1 LAYWQQTLKQEIK
14 GVLNMR
20 DIKLTDTLD
29 FFRTDI
35 MTLQRLL
42 FNTVENID
50 INDKEKAFSK
60 DTETML
66 YLIDKLGEEVIAV
79 DAKEKNNGNVL
90 IDDLST
96 LTEKIIILESF
107 LTDTLKQIDSE
118 NKDDALTGDIAK
130 TYYLIDQLD
139 KEVSKLAIEISE

>member
-1 LAYWQQTLKQEIK
+1 
-14 GVLNMR
+14 
-20 DIKLTDTLD
+20 
-29 FFRTDI
+29 
-35 MTLQRLL
+35 
-42 FNTVENID
+42 
-50 INDKEKAFSK
+50 
-60 DTETML
+60 ML

-79 DAKEKNNGNVL
+79 AAKEKNNGNVL

-96 LTEKIIILESF
+96 LSEKIIILESF

-139 KEVSKLAIEISE
+139 KEVSNLATEISERL

>member
-1 LAYWQQTLKQEIK
+1 
-14 GVLNMR
+14 MR

-79 DAKEKNNGNVL
+79 AAKEKNNGNVL

-107 LTDTLKQIDSE
+107 LTDTLKQIDIE

-139 KEVSKLAIEISE
+139 KEVSKLAVEISERL

>member
-1 LAYWQQTLKQEIK
+1 
-14 GVLNMR
+14 MR
-20 DIKLTDTLD
+20 DIELTDTLD

-42 FNTVENID
+42 FNTVENIS

-60 DTETML
+60 DVETML

-79 DAKEKNNGNVL
+79 AAKEKNNGNVL

-139 KEVSKLAIEISE
+139 KEVSNLDIEISERL

>member
-1 LAYWQQTLKQEIK
+1 
-14 GVLNMR
+14 MR
-20 DIKLTDTLD
+20 DIELTDTLD
-29 FFRTDI
+29 FFKTDI

-42 FNTVENID
+42 FNTVENIS

-60 DTETML
+60 DIETML

-139 KEVSKLAIEISE
+139 KEVSKLAVEISERL

>member
-1 LAYWQQTLKQEIK
+1 
-14 GVLNMR
+14 MR
-20 DIKLTDTLD
+20 DIELTDTLD
-29 FFRTDI
+29 FFKTDI

-42 FNTVENID
+42 FNTVENIS

-60 DTETML
+60 DIETML

-79 DAKEKNNGNVL
+79 AAKEKNNGNVL

-130 TYYLIDQLD
+130 TYYLIEQLD
-139 KEVSKLAIEISE
+139 KEVSKLAIEISERL

>member
-1 LAYWQQTLKQEIK
+1 
-14 GVLNMR
+14 MR
-20 DIKLTDTLD
+20 DIKLVDTLD

-42 FNTVENID
+42 FNTVENIS

-60 DTETML
+60 DVETML

-79 DAKEKNNGNVL
+79 AAKEKNNGNVL

-96 LTEKIIILESF
+96 LSEKIIILYSF

-130 TYYLIDQLD
+130 TYYLIEQLD
-139 KEVSKLAIEISE
+139 KEVSNLDIEISERL

>member
-1 LAYWQQTLKQEIK
+1 
-14 GVLNMR
+14 MR
-20 DIKLTDTLD
+20 DIKLVDTLD

-42 FNTVENID
+42 FNTVENIS

-60 DTETML
+60 DVETML

-130 TYYLIDQLD
+130 TYYLIEQLD
-139 KEVSKLAIEISE
+139 KEVSNLDIEISERL

>member
-1 LAYWQQTLKQEIK
+1 
-14 GVLNMR
+14 MR
-20 DIKLTDTLD
+20 DIKLVDTLD

-42 FNTVENID
+42 FNTVENIS

-60 DTETML
+60 DVETML
-66 YLIDKLGEEVIAV
+66 YLIDKLGEEVIGV
-79 DAKEKNNGNVL
+79 DAKAKNNDNNL

-139 KEVSKLAIEISE
+139 KEVSNLATEISERL

>member
-1 LAYWQQTLKQEIK
+1 
-14 GVLNMR
+14 MR
-20 DIKLTDTLD
+20 DIKLVDTLD

-42 FNTVENID
+42 FNTVENIS

-60 DTETML
+60 DVETML

-79 DAKEKNNGNVL
+79 AANNDNDL

-96 LTEKIIILESF
+96 LTEKIIILSSF

-139 KEVSKLAIEISE
+139 KEVSNLDIEISERL

>member
-1 LAYWQQTLKQEIK
+1 
-14 GVLNMR
+14 MR
-20 DIKLTDTLD
+20 DIKLVDTLD

-42 FNTVENID
+42 FNTVENIS

-60 DTETML
+60 DVETML

-96 LTEKIIILESF
+96 LSEKIIILYSF
-107 LTDTLKQIDSE
+107 LTDTLKQIDIE

-139 KEVSKLAIEISE
+139 KEVSKLAIEISERL

>member
-1 LAYWQQTLKQEIK
+1 
-14 GVLNMR
+14 MR
-20 DIKLTDTLD
+20 DIELTDTLD
-29 FFRTDI
+29 FFKTDI

-42 FNTVENID
+42 FNTVENIS

-60 DTETML
+60 DVETML

-79 DAKEKNNGNVL
+79 AAKEKNNGNVL

-107 LTDTLKQIDSE
+107 LTDTLKQIDIE

-139 KEVSKLAIEISE
+139 KEVSKLAVEISERL

>member
-1 LAYWQQTLKQEIK
+1 
-14 GVLNMR
+14 MR
-20 DIKLTDTLD
+20 DIELTDTLD
-29 FFRTDI
+29 FFKTDI

-42 FNTVENID
+42 FNTVENIS

-60 DTETML
+60 DVETML
-66 YLIDKLGEEVIAV
+66 YLIDKLGEEVIGV
-79 DAKEKNNGNVL
+79 DAKAKNNDNDL

-107 LTDTLKQIDSE
+107 LTDTLKQIDID

-139 KEVSKLAIEISE
+139 KEVSKLAIEISERL

>member
-1 LAYWQQTLKQEIK
+1 
-14 GVLNMR
+14 MR
-20 DIKLTDTLD
+20 DIKLVDTLD

-35 MTLQRLL
+35 ITLQRLL
-42 FNTVENID
+42 FNTVENIS

-60 DTETML
+60 DVETML

-79 DAKEKNNGNVL
+79 AAKEKNNDNDL

-130 TYYLIDQLD
+130 TYYLIEQLD
-139 KEVSKLAIEISE
+139 KEVSNLDIEISERL

>member
-1 LAYWQQTLKQEIK
+1 
-14 GVLNMR
+14 MR
-20 DIKLTDTLD
+20 DIKLVDTLD

-42 FNTVENID
+42 FNTVENIS

-60 DTETML
+60 DVETML

-79 DAKEKNNGNVL
+79 AAKEKNNDNDL

-130 TYYLIDQLD
+130 TYYLIEQLD
-139 KEVSKLAIEISE
+139 KEVSNLDIEISERL

>member
-1 LAYWQQTLKQEIK
+1 
-14 GVLNMR
+14 MR
-20 DIKLTDTLD
+20 DIELTDTLD

-60 DTETML
+60 DVETML

-79 DAKEKNNGNVL
+79 AAKEKNNGNVL

-107 LTDTLKQIDSE
+107 LTDTLKQIDIE
-118 NKDDALTGDIAK
+118 NEDDALTGDIAK

-139 KEVSKLAIEISE
+139 KEVSKLAIEISERL

>member
-1 LAYWQQTLKQEIK
+1 
-14 GVLNMR
+14 MR
-20 DIKLTDTLD
+20 DIKLVDTLD

-42 FNTVENID
+42 FNTVENIS

-79 DAKEKNNGNVL
+79 AAKEKNNGNVL

-139 KEVSKLAIEISE
+139 KEVSKLDIEISERL

>member
-1 LAYWQQTLKQEIK
+1 
-14 GVLNMR
+14 MR
-20 DIKLTDTLD
+20 DIKLVDTLD

-42 FNTVENID
+42 FNTVENIS

-60 DTETML
+60 DIETML

-79 DAKEKNNGNVL
+79 AAKEKNNGNVL

-139 KEVSKLAIEISE
+139 KEVSNLATEISERL

>member
-1 LAYWQQTLKQEIK
+1 
-14 GVLNMR
+14 MR
-20 DIKLTDTLD
+20 DIKLVDTLD

-42 FNTVENID
+42 FNTVENIS

-60 DTETML
+60 DVETML
-66 YLIDKLGEEVIAV
+66 YLIDKLGEEVIGV
-79 DAKEKNNGNVL
+79 DAKAKNNDNDL

-107 LTDTLKQIDSE
+107 LTDTLKQIDSD

-139 KEVSKLAIEISE
+139 KEVSNLATEISERL

>member
-1 LAYWQQTLKQEIK
+1 
-14 GVLNMR
+14 MR
-20 DIKLTDTLD
+20 DIKLVDTLD

-42 FNTVENID
+42 FNTVENIS

-60 DTETML
+60 DVETML

-79 DAKEKNNGNVL
+79 DAKEKNNDNDL

-139 KEVSKLAIEISE
+139 KEVSNLATEISERL

>member
-1 LAYWQQTLKQEIK
+1 
-14 GVLNMR
+14 MR

-50 INDKEKAFSK
+50 INDKEKVFSK

-66 YLIDKLGEEVIAV
+66 YLIDKLGEEVIGV
-79 DAKEKNNGNVL
+79 DAKAKNNDNDL

-107 LTDTLKQIDSE
+107 LTDTLKQIDID

-139 KEVSKLAIEISE
+139 KEVSNLATEISERL

>member
-1 LAYWQQTLKQEIK
+1 
-14 GVLNMR
+14 MR
-20 DIKLTDTLD
+20 DIKLVDTLD

-79 DAKEKNNGNVL
+79 AAKEKNNGNVL

-139 KEVSKLAIEISE
+139 KEVSKLAIEISERL

>member
-1 LAYWQQTLKQEIK
+1 
-14 GVLNMR
+14 MR

-29 FFRTDI
+29 FFKTDI

-42 FNTVENID
+42 FNTVENIS

-60 DTETML
+60 DIETML

-79 DAKEKNNGNVL
+79 AAKEKNNGNVL

-107 LTDTLKQIDSE
+107 LTDTLKQIDIE

-139 KEVSKLAIEISE
+139 KEVSKLAIEISERL

>member
-1 LAYWQQTLKQEIK
+1 
-14 GVLNMR
+14 MR
-20 DIKLTDTLD
+20 DIELTDTLD
-29 FFRTDI
+29 FFKTDI

-42 FNTVENID
+42 FNTVENIS

-60 DTETML
+60 DIETML

-79 DAKEKNNGNVL
+79 AAKEKNNGNVL

-118 NKDDALTGDIAK
+118 NKDDALIGDIAK

-139 KEVSKLAIEISE
+139 KEVSNLATEISERL

>member
-1 LAYWQQTLKQEIK
+1 
-14 GVLNMR
+14 MR

-50 INDKEKAFSK
+50 INDKEKVFSK

-66 YLIDKLGEEVIAV
+66 YLIDKLGEEVIGV
-79 DAKEKNNGNVL
+79 DAKAKNNDNDL

-107 LTDTLKQIDSE
+107 LTDTLKQIDID
-118 NKDDALTGDIAK
+118 NKDDALTGDITK

-139 KEVSKLAIEISE
+139 KEVSKLAIEISERL

>member
-1 LAYWQQTLKQEIK
+1 
-14 GVLNMR
+14 MR
-20 DIKLTDTLD
+20 DIELTDTLD
-29 FFRTDI
+29 FFKTDI

-66 YLIDKLGEEVIAV
+66 YLIDKLGEDVIAV
-79 DAKEKNNGNVL
+79 ASKEKNNGNVL

-139 KEVSKLAIEISE
+139 KEVSNLATEISERL

>member
-1 LAYWQQTLKQEIK
+1 
-14 GVLNMR
+14 MR

-29 FFRTDI
+29 LFRTDI

-50 INDKEKAFSK
+50 INDKEKAFSE
-60 DTETML
+60 DIETMS

-79 DAKEKNNGNVL
+79 AAKEKNNGNVL

-96 LTEKIIILESF
+96 LTEKILILESF

-139 KEVSKLAIEISE
+139 KEVSNLATEISERL

>member
-1 LAYWQQTLKQEIK
+1 
-14 GVLNMR
+14 MR

-60 DTETML
+60 DVETML

-79 DAKEKNNGNVL
+79 DAKAKNNGNVL

-96 LTEKIIILESF
+96 LTEKIIILYSF

-130 TYYLIDQLD
+130 TYYLIEQLD
-139 KEVSKLAIEISE
+139 KEVSNLDIEISERL

>member
-1 LAYWQQTLKQEIK
+1 
-14 GVLNMR
+14 MR
-20 DIKLTDTLD
+20 DIELTDTLD
-29 FFRTDI
+29 FFKTDI

-42 FNTVENID
+42 FNTVENIS
-50 INDKEKAFSK
+50 INDKEKAFSE
-60 DTETML
+60 DIETMS

-79 DAKEKNNGNVL
+79 AAKEKNNGNVL

-139 KEVSKLAIEISE
+139 KEVSKLAIEISERL

>member
-1 LAYWQQTLKQEIK
+1 
-14 GVLNMR
+14 MR

-29 FFRTDI
+29 FFKTDI

-79 DAKEKNNGNVL
+79 AAKEKNNGNVL

-107 LTDTLKQIDSE
+107 LTDTLKQIDIE

-139 KEVSKLAIEISE
+139 KEVSKLAIEISERL

>member
-1 LAYWQQTLKQEIK
+1 MQKK
-14 GVLNMR
+14 
-20 DIKLTDTLD
+20 
-29 FFRTDI
+29 
-35 MTLQRLL
+35 
-42 FNTVENID
+42 
-50 INDKEKAFSK
+50 
-60 DTETML
+60 
-66 YLIDKLGEEVIAV
+66 
-79 DAKEKNNGNVL
+79 KNNGNVL

-139 KEVSKLAIEISE
+139 KEVSKLAIEISERL

>member
-1 LAYWQQTLKQEIK
+1 
-14 GVLNMR
+14 MR

-50 INDKEKAFSK
+50 INDKEKVFSK

-79 DAKEKNNGNVL
+79 AAKEKNNGNVL

-139 KEVSKLAIEISE
+139 KEVSNLDIEISERL

>member
-1 LAYWQQTLKQEIK
+1 
-14 GVLNMR
+14 MR
-20 DIKLTDTLD
+20 DIELTDTLD
-29 FFRTDI
+29 FFKTDI

-42 FNTVENID
+42 FNTVENIS
-50 INDKEKAFSK
+50 INDKEKAFSE
-60 DTETML
+60 DIETMS

-79 DAKEKNNGNVL
+79 AAKEKNNGNVL

-107 LTDTLKQIDSE
+107 LTDTLKQIDIE

-139 KEVSKLAIEISE
+139 KEVSNLATEISERL

>member
-1 LAYWQQTLKQEIK
+1 
-14 GVLNMR
+14 MR
-20 DIKLTDTLD
+20 DIKLVDTLD

-42 FNTVENID
+42 FNTVENIS

-60 DTETML
+60 DVETML

-79 DAKEKNNGNVL
+79 TAKEKNNDNDL

-130 TYYLIDQLD
+130 TYYLIEQLD
-139 KEVSKLAIEISE
+139 KEVSNLDIEISERL

>member
-1 LAYWQQTLKQEIK
+1 
-14 GVLNMR
+14 MR
-20 DIKLTDTLD
+20 DIKLVDTLD
-29 FFRTDI
+29 FFKTDI

-42 FNTVENID
+42 FNTVENIS

-60 DTETML
+60 DIETML

-79 DAKEKNNGNVL
+79 AAKEKNNGNVL

-139 KEVSKLAIEISE
+139 KEVSNLATEISERL

>member
-1 LAYWQQTLKQEIK
+1 
-14 GVLNMR
+14 MR
-20 DIKLTDTLD
+20 DIKLVDTLD

-42 FNTVENID
+42 FNTVENIS

-60 DTETML
+60 DVETML

-79 DAKEKNNGNVL
+79 DAKEKNNGNIL

-96 LTEKIIILESF
+96 LSEKIIILYSF

-130 TYYLIDQLD
+130 TYYLIEQLD
-139 KEVSKLAIEISE
+139 KEVSKLAIEISERL

>member
-1 LAYWQQTLKQEIK
+1 
-14 GVLNMR
+14 MR

-42 FNTVENID
+42 FNTVENIS

-60 DTETML
+60 DVETML

-79 DAKEKNNGNVL
+79 AAKEKNNGNVL

-139 KEVSKLAIEISE
+139 KEVSKLAIEISERL

>member
-1 LAYWQQTLKQEIK
+1 M
-14 GVLNMR
+14 LNMR
-20 DIKLTDTLD
+20 DIKLVDTLD

-42 FNTVENID
+42 FNTVENIS

-60 DTETML
+60 DVETML

-107 LTDTLKQIDSE
+107 LTDTLKQIDIE

-139 KEVSKLAIEISE
+139 KEVSKLAIKISERL

>member
-1 LAYWQQTLKQEIK
+1 
-14 GVLNMR
+14 MR
-20 DIKLTDTLD
+20 DIELTDTLD
-29 FFRTDI
+29 FFKTDI

-42 FNTVENID
+42 FNTVESIS

-60 DTETML
+60 DIETML

-79 DAKEKNNGNVL
+79 AAKEKNNGNVL

-130 TYYLIDQLD
+130 TYYLIEQLD
-139 KEVSKLAIEISE
+139 KEVSNLDIEISERL

>member
-1 LAYWQQTLKQEIK
+1 
-14 GVLNMR
+14 MR
-20 DIKLTDTLD
+20 DIELTDTLD
-29 FFRTDI
+29 FFKTDI

-42 FNTVENID
+42 FNTVENIS

-60 DTETML
+60 DIETML

-79 DAKEKNNGNVL
+79 AAKEKNNGNVL

-130 TYYLIDQLD
+130 TYYLIEQLD
-139 KEVSKLAIEISE
+139 KEVSNLDIEISERL